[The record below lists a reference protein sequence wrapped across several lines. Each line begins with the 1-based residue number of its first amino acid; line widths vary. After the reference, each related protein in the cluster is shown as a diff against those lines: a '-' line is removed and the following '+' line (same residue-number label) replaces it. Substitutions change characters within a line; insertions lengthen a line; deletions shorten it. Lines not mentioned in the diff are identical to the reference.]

1 MLKFPKD
8 LYSDVRVEDVAET
21 TLVLEDGELKQCTE
35 SRRRGAF
42 VRVYDGK
49 RWYNSATTEPDRL
62 QQELDTLAA
71 MAEPNPAIGDDPVV
85 RRFEVNRDCVLR
97 WQAGDLRAVPV
108 EQKLALLRSYQPL
121 LERSGLAATR
131 ARYLD
136 VHVDKTFRSSLG
148 ADIRQDYQHCGIAL
162 GYTVTGANAPFTN
175 GRQRYAS
182 DFAGLQGCQE
192 GLRAAIAEDVNYA
205 MHAVPVEPGEYTCVL
220 SPTVAGVFAHE
231 SFGHKSE
238 SDFMLGSETMRREW
252 ELGKQVG
259 WEGLSILDSGVP
271 NGSGYCPYDDEGTRA
286 RDTYLVKNGVLT
298 GRLHSAATAAALD
311 EAVTGNARAI
321 SFEFEPIVRMTS
333 TWIAGGTDTFESLLR
348 GAEGGLYIPDFFHGS
363 GMSTFTIAPARA
375 YRIRGGKPAEPVLVS
390 VISGNVMQTLHQI
403 DGATAETELRS
414 LFTGGCGKMEQWPLR
429 VAFGGPYLRVRGLKV
444 QQTGTQAEYFAQMRL
459 SRQTARDEAVEL
471 LQETIAYA
479 DGDAASSAKL
489 EGIISDALAESQ
501 IESLIVAKGYQ
512 DCVAYISEDGISIAV
527 AAPEDGLTQSD
538 VALLSDI
545 VLSQTSCKL
554 SDIRVIGVEPEKG
567 Q

>member
-1 MLKFPKD
+1 M
-8 LYSDVRVEDVAET
+8 
-21 TLVLEDGELKQCTE
+21 
-35 SRRRGAF
+35 
-42 VRVYDGK
+42 
-49 RWYNSATTEPDRL
+49 
-62 QQELDTLAA
+62 
-71 MAEPNPAIGDDPVV
+71 
-85 RRFEVNRDCVLR
+85 
-97 WQAGDLRAVPV
+97 
-108 EQKLALLRSYQPL
+108 
-121 LERSGLAATR
+121 
-131 ARYLD
+131 
-136 VHVDKTFRSSLG
+136 
-148 ADIRQDYQHCGIAL
+148 
-162 GYTVTGANAPFTN
+162 
-175 GRQRYAS
+175 
-182 DFAGLQGCQE
+182 
-192 GLRAAIAEDVNYA
+192 
-205 MHAVPVEPGEYTCVL
+205 EPGEYTCVL

-444 QQTGTQAEYFAQMRL
+444 Q
-459 SRQTARDEAVEL
+459 
-471 LQETIAYA
+471 
-479 DGDAASSAKL
+479 
-489 EGIISDALAESQ
+489 
-501 IESLIVAKGYQ
+501 
-512 DCVAYISEDGISIAV
+512 
-527 AAPEDGLTQSD
+527 
-538 VALLSDI
+538 
-545 VLSQTSCKL
+545 
-554 SDIRVIGVEPEKG
+554 
-567 Q
+567 

>member
-1 MLKFPKD
+1 MLKFPRD

-175 GRQRYAS
+175 GQQRYAS

-298 GRLHSAATAAALD
+298 GRLHSAATAAARGRGRPVYPGLLPRLRHVD
-311 EAVTGNARAI
+311 IYDRSGARLPHPRRKTGRAG
-321 SFEFEPIVRMTS
+321 
-333 TWIAGGTDTFESLLR
+333 AGQRDLR
-348 GAEGGLYIPDFFHGS
+348 QCDA
-363 GMSTFTIAPARA
+363 
-375 YRIRGGKPAEPVLVS
+375 
-390 VISGNVMQTLHQI
+390 
-403 DGATAETELRS
+403 
-414 LFTGGCGKMEQWPLR
+414 
-429 VAFGGPYLRVRGLKV
+429 
-444 QQTGTQAEYFAQMRL
+444 
-459 SRQTARDEAVEL
+459 
-471 LQETIAYA
+471 
-479 DGDAASSAKL
+479 DAAS
-489 EGIISDALAESQ
+489 DRRR
-501 IESLIVAKGYQ
+501 
-512 DCVAYISEDGISIAV
+512 DGRDGAAQPVHGRLRQNGAV
-527 AAPEDGLTQSD
+527 AAARRVRRAVPAGARPEGA
-538 VALLSDI
+538 VRRRRR
-545 VLSQTSCKL
+545 CKR
-554 SDIRVIGVEPEKG
+554 SFIRSREARFL
-567 Q
+567 

>member
-1 MLKFPKD
+1 M
-8 LYSDVRVEDVAET
+8 
-21 TLVLEDGELKQCTE
+21 TLL
-35 SRRRGAF
+35 
-42 VRVYDGK
+42 
-49 RWYNSATTEPDRL
+49 
-62 QQELDTLAA
+62 
-71 MAEPNPAIGDDPVV
+71 IVV
-85 RRFEVNRDCVLR
+85 DMQNDF
-97 WQAGDLRAVPV
+97 
-108 EQKLALLRSYQPL
+108 
-121 LERSGLAATR
+121 
-131 ARYLD
+131 
-136 VHVDKTFRSSLG
+136 
-148 ADIRQDYQHCGIAL
+148 
-162 GYTVTGANAPFTN
+162 VTGALGTAEAQAIVPHVNAKIAAADAVVYTLDTH
-175 GRQRYAS
+175 GEDYLAT
-182 DFAGLQGCQE
+182 QE
-192 GLRAAIAEDVNYA
+192 GKRLPVPHCIRGTWGHALADGLTVRAEAGRIEKPTFGSTALGELVRSRFAAGEIDR
-205 MHAVPVEPGEYTCVL
+205 VEPGEYTCVL

-444 QQTGTQAEYFAQMRL
+444 Q
-459 SRQTARDEAVEL
+459 
-471 LQETIAYA
+471 
-479 DGDAASSAKL
+479 
-489 EGIISDALAESQ
+489 
-501 IESLIVAKGYQ
+501 
-512 DCVAYISEDGISIAV
+512 
-527 AAPEDGLTQSD
+527 
-538 VALLSDI
+538 
-545 VLSQTSCKL
+545 
-554 SDIRVIGVEPEKG
+554 
-567 Q
+567 